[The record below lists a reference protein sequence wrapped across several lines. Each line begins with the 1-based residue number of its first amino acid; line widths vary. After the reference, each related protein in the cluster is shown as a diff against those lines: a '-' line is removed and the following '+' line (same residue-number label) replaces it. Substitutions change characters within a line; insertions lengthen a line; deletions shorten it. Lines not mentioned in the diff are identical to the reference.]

1 VVSPRLSRP
10 PAAAGTLIIS
20 RVLNRRFVPSTALA
34 LLALLNA
41 TCSQPPEGPVALQGT
56 SAKFDIKGQ
65 YAPIALD
72 RVDSV
77 SVENGK
83 LVVHGP
89 TATQNVDL
97 PAGAQASNPDPHWSL
112 TTETESGGKR
122 MLTFTHNETID
133 DFSIEIPAGTADV
146 HYGTLKSQNGDV
158 MLMAWG
164 EKSRCYWGY
173 VTIVPK
179 A

>member
-1 VVSPRLSRP
+1 MRRARISIAIVVTS
-10 PAAAGTLIIS
+10 
-20 RVLNRRFVPSTALA
+20 ALA
-34 LLALLNA
+34 A
-41 TCSQPPEGPVALQGT
+41 CSRPPEGPVELVGT
-56 SAKFDIKGQ
+56 SKTFVVKGQ
-65 YAPIALD
+65 YAPLAID
-72 RVDSV
+72 QVDSL
-77 SVENGK
+77 SVEDGR

-89 TATQNVDL
+89 SSTQSVDL
-97 PAGAQASNPDPHWSL
+97 PAGADASNPDPHWSL
-112 TTETESGGKR
+112 TTETDSGGGKR
-122 MLTFTHNETID
+122 SLTFTHNETID